1 MREHRT
7 YLFDYRGREVEFG
20 PYLSEYEA
28 KEAFQRLYGY
38 WPAAAIASALWVK
51 P

>member
-7 YLFDYRGREVEFG
+7 YLFDYRGRDVEFG

-28 KEAFQRLYGY
+28 KEAFHRRLGY
-38 WPAAAIASALWVK
+38 WPNPAVASAPWVK

>member
-1 MREHRT
+1 MREHRV
-7 YLFDYRGREVEFG
+7 YVFDHRCRDVAFG

-28 KEAFQRLYGY
+28 KEAFQRIYGY
-38 WPAAAIASALWVK
+38 WPAAALASSLWVK